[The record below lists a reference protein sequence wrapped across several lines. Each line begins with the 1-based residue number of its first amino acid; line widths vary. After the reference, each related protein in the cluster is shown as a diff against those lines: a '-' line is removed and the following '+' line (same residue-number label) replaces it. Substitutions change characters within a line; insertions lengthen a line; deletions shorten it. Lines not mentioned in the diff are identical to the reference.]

1 MCLPPSSKAILS
13 PSWSSLW
20 QVLSVSWSLG
30 KVNWLLF
37 IHVTI
42 IPNIIQEPSN
52 QPDIADHCEISK
64 RKRWRKERWKRGGRR
79 TVNLFFRL
87 LMKRSETSWL
97 LENINEQSLYCS
109 LSIYHSLFLYLVLS
123 DCVSPSLTL
132 SLSLFCLPV
141 FSLFIFTFINIALI
155 MNPFIDVSI

>member
-1 MCLPPSSKAILS
+1 MK
-13 PSWSSLW
+13 
-20 QVLSVSWSLG
+20 
-30 KVNWLLF
+30 K
-37 IHVTI
+37 
-42 IPNIIQEPSN
+42 
-52 QPDIADHCEISK
+52 
-64 RKRWRKERWKRGGRR
+64 GGRR

-123 DCVSPSLTL
+123 DCLSPSLTL

-155 MNPFIDVSI
+155 MNPLFHFFSVTIYLILCVMYNCCGIVCMPLPHKNNNKTISHVPSCKNSWLLYVAMVIS